1 MRSILLV
8 GSTDAMARRIHAVLG
23 DGVRER
29 LRLWTQP
36 IAEPGGIDAAL
47 WTRPAVVVLGPGL
60 VDKVLLRL
68 AQVIDAA
75 NSDVEVVLVH
85 GGGVDAD
92 AALAAGVRGLLVK
105 SSDDEAIRTTI
116 GRALVAAERHLGGD
130 VVTPV
135 RQTTVSRARVT
146 TVLSPKGGAGKT
158 VLSTNLAV
166 GLASV
171 APRGVVLVDLDL
183 QFGDVAYALGLKP
196 RHTIYDAVAGTGPL
210 DITTLKVFLTH
221 HVSDLYVLCA
231 PDEPHRGEM
240 VSVEVVQQIITLL
253 ASEFDH
259 VVVDTAA
266 GLSEHT
272 LATLDLSTDVVFLA
286 DMDVPSVRHLNK
298 VIRAFDRLGMKKAKR
313 HFLLN
318 RADARVGLSM
328 LQVATQAG
336 LAVDLEIPLSK
347 QVPVTLNEGM
357 PIILS
362 DPKSPVSRKIWE
374 LVERLTDSHV
384 TPVRQPLKRSA

>member
-1 MRSILLV
+1 MRPILLV
-8 GSTDAMARRIHAVLG
+8 GSTDAIVRKVQGALAE
-23 DGVRER
+23 GVKER

-36 IAEPGGIDAAL
+36 VAETGGIDAVL

-68 AQVIDAA
+68 AQTIDAA
-75 NSDVEVVLVH
+75 DTDVEVVLIH
-85 GGGVDAD
+85 NGGLDAD
-92 AALAAGVRGLLVK
+92 AALAAGVRGLLTK
-105 SSDDEAIRTTI
+105 ASDEDAIRSAI
-116 GRALVAAERHLGGD
+116 GRALVAAERHLSRE
-130 VVTPV
+130 VAP
-135 RQTTVSRARVT
+135 TTGPAPSRGKVT

-196 RHTIYDAVAGTGPL
+196 RHTMYDAVTTPGNL

-221 HVSDLYVLCA
+221 HSSDLYVLCA
-231 PDEPHRGEM
+231 PDEPHKGEM
-240 VSVEVVQQIITLL
+240 VSVEAVQQIITLL

-272 LATLDLSTDVVFLA
+272 LAVLDLSSDVVFLA

-347 QVPVTLNEGM
+347 QVPVTLNEGK

-362 DPKSPVSRKIWE
+362 NPKSPVSRKIWE
-374 LVERLTDSHV
+374 LVERLTGA
-384 TPVRQPLKRSA
+384 TPMIAQQPLKRSA

>member
-1 MRSILLV
+1 
-8 GSTDAMARRIHAVLG
+8 MARRIHAVLG
-23 DGVRER
+23 EGVRER

-36 IAEPGGIDAAL
+36 IAETGGIDAVL

-68 AQVIDAA
+68 AQAIDAA
-75 NSDVEVVLVH
+75 DTDVEVVVAH
-85 GGGVDAD
+85 SGGVDTD

-105 SSDDEAIRTTI
+105 TSDDDTIRATI
-116 GRALVAAERHLGGD
+116 GRALVAAERHAAGE
-130 VVTPV
+130 TMAPP
-135 RQTTVSRARVT
+135 RQTAVSSGKVT

-196 RHTIYDAVAGTGPL
+196 RHTIYDAVAGAGPL

-221 HVSDLYVLCA
+221 HASDLYVLCA

-347 QVPVTLNEGM
+347 QVPVTLNEGV

-362 DPKSPVSRKIWE
+362 DPKCPVSRKVWE

-384 TPVRQPLKRSA
+384 SPARQPLKRSA